1 VFGNRKTTSL
11 KPGSPALLIL
21 KLLPVSLLALRHFP
35 DRIGIPIANTV
46 MDQESLESNVLLQ
59 NAQNAVRGN
68 EMPKKVLLVDDSTT
82 TLMMEEMILKERT
95 SYECITA
102 NDGLD
107 AISRAVVEMPD
118 LVLMDVV
125 MPRMNGFE
133 ACKRMRLEKSLSQTP
148 IILVTTRGE
157 EEYVEAGFQ
166 SGCNDYITKPINSFE
181 LVTLLQ
187 SYLGE

>member
-1 VFGNRKTTSL
+1 M
-11 KPGSPALLIL
+11 A
-21 KLLPVSLLALRHFP
+21 
-35 DRIGIPIANTV
+35 
-46 MDQESLESNVLLQ
+46 
-59 NAQNAVRGN
+59 
-68 EMPKKVLLVDDSTT
+68 KKVLLVDDSTT
-82 TLMMEEMILKERT
+82 TLLMEEMILKQH
-95 SYECITA
+95 TA
-102 NDGLD
+102 YQCVTAKDGLD
-107 AISRAVVEMPD
+107 AIAVATDQTPD

-133 ACKRMRLEKSLSQTP
+133 ACKRMRLQSSLRDTP

-166 SGCNDYITKPINSFE
+166 SGCNDYLTKPVNSRE